1 MNPFGLQK
9 LNSGKISSFLAL
21 VFLLLAEVMLDA
33 QILAPQASYAGTTQY
48 SVFPYQDPIY
58 VFYSPQGGTYPQL
71 KLSAQCPG
79 GGNDCNFIWYKYR
92 FATGQFDSVV
102 KTETNINQSEITAVA
117 GGGYRLVRQHAPDP
131 DTVCRAWVFV
141 HDIVA
146 DALETNEGK
155 VPDTKFTCDYVE
167 LNGTV
172 RTDTLVYAD
181 PQSGALLKYTLK
193 PTIYWSSVNEE
204 ETVENAFSGTYVR
217 NYNPPPF
224 DTRYILKVTD
234 ASGIL
239 RSDTVLYKS
248 IQTRADFSFLV
259 KDAQD
264 SEFRQASQ
272 DGESAPLV
280 VQFINKSVNG
290 KSFTWKFLD
299 TVFRGQTRPL
309 PLVTSDTA
317 IKPEFTYYI
326 PHRYTVRLIS
336 VSEAGCVDSTVNS
349 EPLVI
354 KPSLLEVPNFF
365 TPDIPGGNSR
375 FIILR
380 DRQKNQESFASIRSF
395 HITIYSRWGAKVYEY
410 EGDINDWDGWNG
422 TVRGSGRPAAEGYYY
437 YVIEAKGY
445 DDVRYQGVKKTDD
458 GGKIYYTGF
467 LYLFRQAF

>member
-1 MNPFGLQK
+1 MKP
-9 LNSGKISSFLAL
+9 LNFCKTTRFCVW
-21 VFLLLAEVMLDA
+21 VFLLLEVNSMDA
-33 QILAPQASYAGTTQY
+33 QILAPHASYAGVSQY
-48 SVFPYQDPIY
+48 IMFPYQDPIY
-58 VFYSPQGGTYPQL
+58 VFYSPQGGPYPQL
-71 KLSAQCPG
+71 RLSGQCPEG
-79 GGNDCNFIWYKYR
+79 ANNCNFIWYKYR
-92 FATGQFDSVV
+92 FATGQFDSLV
-102 KTETNINQSEITAVA
+102 KTEINVDQSEITAVA
-117 GGGYRLVRQHAPDP
+117 GGGYRLIRQQAPNP
-131 DTVCRAWVFV
+131 DTVFRAWVFV

-146 DALETNEGK
+146 DALETNEGQ

-172 RTDTLVYAD
+172 LTDTLVYAD
-181 PQSGALLKYTLK
+181 PQSGALLKYSLK
-193 PTIYWSSVNEE
+193 PAIYWSSVNEE
-204 ETVENAFSGTYVR
+204 KTVENAFSGTYVR
-217 NYNPPPF
+217 NYNPSPF
-224 DTRYILKVTD
+224 DTWYILKVTD

-264 SEFRQASQ
+264 SEFRQPSQ

-290 KSFTWKFLD
+290 KNFTWNFLD
-299 TVFRGQTRPL
+299 TVFRGQTKPL
-309 PLVTSDTA
+309 PLVTSDTT
-317 IKPEFTYYI
+317 IRPEFTYFI

-354 KPSLLEVPNFF
+354 KSSRLEVPNFF

-410 EGDINDWDGWNG
+410 EGDINDWDGWDG

-445 DDVRYQGVKKTDD
+445 DDIRYQGIKKTDE
-458 GGKIYYTGF
+458 GEKIYYTGF